1 MNKKLKHILQTSLA
15 IILLLSFAPIFT
27 TSASPEKPKI
37 SVIPKDN
44 IFSTDPTAPN
54 YKAVGNTFV
63 VNVTAVDWPEPGVFA
78 LSFKLYYDNS
88 ILEAVSISP
97 NADAPMGPPDHFMKP
112 GLHWPPGTWT
122 KGGLYVVAEGTG
134 IWHADGYAALA
145 LTLTGTEPGH
155 VGTGTIAQITFNIT
169 KEPVGVAPLTCNLEL
184 EEVTLSDPTPEK
196 IPPETYDIENGYYKY
211 SPPAPPLPWLKVEP
225 EIVTAANL
233 GDEVTVNVTT
243 KAIVDALRIV
253 SIEFK
258 LRYNTTLLEVI
269 NVTEGDLLKKFGSTN
284 FTTEV
289 EYDYVLVNV
298 TLMIIGPPFP
308 SGSGTL
314 ATIKFNATYIP
325 ETITT
330 SSLELDDVKLSDVD
344 GNAVEYD
351 HLESGAYQV
360 PLLFK
365 PEDLNQDGIVDV
377 GDIAV
382 WGKAFGS
389 HPGHPR
395 WDSRADLDH
404 DGEIT
409 IIDAIKICKKFGT

>member
-1 MNKKLKHILQTSLA
+1 MKKKIFA
-15 IILLLSFAPIFT
+15 FFVILLITLISGTQPVFNSYATPQR
-27 TSASPEKPKI
+27 PKI

-44 IFSTDPTAPN
+44 MFSTDPTAPN
-54 YKAVGNTFV
+54 YKAVGDTFV
-63 VNVTAVDWPEPGVFA
+63 VNVTALGWTEPGVFA

-88 ILEAVSISP
+88 ILEALSIFP
-97 NADAPMGPPDHFMKP
+97 NADEPTQPADHFMKP
-112 GLHWPPGTWT
+112 GLHWPPGTYT
-122 KGGLYVVAEGTG
+122 KGGLYIVAEGTG
-134 IWHADGYAALA
+134 VWQADGYAALA

-155 VGTGTIAQITFNIT
+155 VGNGTIAQITFNIT

-184 EEVTLSDPTPEK
+184 KDVTLSDPTPEK
-196 IPPETYDIENGYYKY
+196 IPAETYDIENGYYKY
-211 SPPAPPLPWLKVEP
+211 SPPAPSLPWLKIEP

-233 GDEVTVNVTT
+233 GDEVTVNVT
-243 KAIVDALRIV
+243 AREIVDALRIV

-258 LRYNTTLLEVI
+258 LHYNTTLLEVI
-269 NVTEGDLLKKFGSTN
+269 NVMEGDLLKKFGSTN
-284 FTTEV
+284 FTTKV
-289 EYDYVLVNV
+289 ENDYVLVNV
-298 TLMIIGPPFP
+298 TLMITGPPFP

-351 HLESGAYQV
+351 HLESGTYQV

-365 PEDLNQDGIVDV
+365 PEDLNQDGKVDV

-409 IIDAIKICKKFGT
+409 ILDAIRICKKFGT